1 MLRESVAQR
10 HGMLFHGA
18 MTSEQLN
25 QLSSVRRLA
34 ASGEAR
40 TRRIDRRIRLRE
52 MAAALDVQPS
62 TLSRW
67 ETGRSAPR
75 SEVALRWAELLGLG
89 SAQKVA

>member
-1 MLRESVAQR
+1 
-10 HGMLFHGA
+10 

-40 TRRIDRRIRLRE
+40 ARRINRRIRLRE

-67 ETGRSAPR
+67 ENGRSTPR
-75 SEVALRWAELLGLG
+75 SDVALRWADLLGLD
-89 SAQKVA
+89 APAHEAV